1 MNEENTPMFFYFR
14 LEKYQMDDL
23 YYCIRVM
30 QISTEKLQSPRYY
43 ESLHRTSLIRSTFL
57 QSRKHLCD
65 LLYSFIKISSTTSTL
80 LPITS
85 ENENRN
91 DFLPFE
97 QSMVALKKSSQKR
110 KSCHIDSVKRLRIKS
125 P

>member
-1 MNEENTPMFFYFR
+1 
-14 LEKYQMDDL
+14 MDDL

-43 ESLHRTSLIRSTFL
+43 ESLHHTSLIRSTFL

-65 LLYSFIKISSTTSTL
+65 LLHSFVKISSSTSTY
-80 LPITS
+80 LPLHHS
-85 ENENRN
+85 QNENR
-91 DFLPFE
+91 DKFLPFE
-97 QSMVALKKSSQKR
+97 QTRVTLKKPSSKR
-110 KSCHIDSVKRLRIKS
+110 KSCHVDTVKRLRIKS